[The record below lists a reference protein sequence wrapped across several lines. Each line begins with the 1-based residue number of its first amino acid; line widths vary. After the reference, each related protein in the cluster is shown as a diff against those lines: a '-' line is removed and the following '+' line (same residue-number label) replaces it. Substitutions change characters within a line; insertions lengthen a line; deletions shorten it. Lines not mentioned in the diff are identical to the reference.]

1 MDILPLLDELRGIAR
16 NGLEFAGNDYDR
28 QRYERLI
35 ELVSEYYG
43 ASVSVPSEGARE
55 RLCMELGVATPKV
68 GADAAIFDQEGRIL
82 LMQRSDDEKW
92 CLPCGWVELNES
104 PAEAAVRE
112 TREETGLEVECVS
125 LVDVFARFPSE
136 ENGPHSMIS
145 VVYYCRVTGG
155 EMRLSNEGLD
165 LRYWFYDKV
174 ENWHRN
180 HRDLAKSAHEFW
192 KARES

>member
-16 NGLEFAGNDYDR
+16 NGLEFAGNEYDR
-28 QRYERLI
+28 KRYERLM

-43 ASVSVPSEGARE
+43 ASLSVPSDEARE
-55 RLCMELGVATPKV
+55 RLRSELGITTPKV

-104 PAEAAVRE
+104 PSEAAVRE

-125 LVDVFARFPSE
+125 FGRCICPVPQRAEWPSYDDRGCLLLYS
-136 ENGPHSMIS
+136 NRGRAAS
-145 VVYYCRVTGG
+145 V
-155 EMRLSNEGLD
+155 E
-165 LRYWFYDKV
+165 
-174 ENWHRN
+174 
-180 HRDLAKSAHEFW
+180 
-192 KARES
+192 